1 MRRSEILG
9 RLLAVLRD
17 HPRHLIVAG
26 AVAGLVLGPR
36 WPPGALLAAAALAA
50 VAGRPPLALLAAAT
64 TLAGAML
71 ADARLDGLDRTH
83 LRPLIGR
90 PVALDAVLLEQPRK
104 TGAGLGTASGTAGGG
119 EDAAKGTS
127 GGSGGAA
134 SWTGEGGASWAEGG
148 GTGAG
153 RPARRRGRKALVEIA
168 GGIGTGERIL
178 IRAGGGVRWPVV
190 ETGGVMRISGRLEAL
205 GPWDSYQRRRGAHA
219 VLRASRAWPTGRR
232 RGGILGALDRVR
244 ARAERA
250 LSAGLGPREAALL
263 RGMVLGQDEH
273 LSEPVRDEFRR
284 SGLAHLLAASGQNIV
299 LLAALALPILRS
311 LGLTL
316 RARLLG
322 VIVLVAAYVP
332 LAGAGPSIQ
341 RAGVMGAAGLVAGLA
356 GRPASRWYAVL
367 LAALATLAVNPRAV
381 EDPGWQLSFA
391 AVLAILALASP
402 LRDALGP
409 ATREGGAVEGAGAA
423 GLQGSGGAV
432 EGAGAAGLEGS
443 GEAGVAAGARRRSLG
458 LPRPIA
464 EAAALTI
471 AATLGTAPLIALH
484 FNRLSL
490 VSLPANLLAAPAVA
504 PIMWLG
510 MLSAAVG
517 QVATAPA
524 ALLDAL
530 ASYLLGYLAWVAH
543 ATSAMSHAELPVRL
557 PGAWALALAYAA
569 LAAVCAG
576 LASARARRA
585 ARRLARRAGGRMVL
599 AAVLVLLAALVL
611 WPRGDAVAPPAG
623 FRVSFLAIGQ
633 GDATLLQ
640 HGSRAI
646 LVDTGPPGGPV
657 LERLKEA
664 GIQRLDA
671 LVVTHDQADHAGG
684 AAAVLAAMP
693 VGTLVDG
700 GEGRPSPDRRAFLA
714 VAARRGV
721 QRIVPSA
728 GQAIRAGP
736 LRLDVLWPRRSDP
749 FPPSADPNER
759 AVVVLAHDGPIDAL
773 LPADAESN
781 VTAALDLAPVEV
793 LKVAHHGSEDPGLPG
808 ILARLRPQVAVIP
821 VGTNTYGH
829 PTPQALGALRA
840 VPHVYRTDR
849 NGTVRIDAV
858 GASLAVTTARRNGA

>member
-1 MRRSEILG
+1 MSRLEVLG
-9 RLLAVLRD
+9 RVLRVLRA
-17 HPRHLIVAG
+17 HPRHLVVAG
-26 AVAGLVLGPR
+26 AVAGLLLGPR
-36 WPPGALLAAAALAA
+36 WPYLALLAAAALAA
-50 VAGRPPLALLAAAT
+50 VAGRPPLALLAAAA

-71 ADARLDGLDRTH
+71 ADARLDALDRTR
-83 LRPLIGR
+83 LRPLNGR
-90 PVALDAVLLEQPRK
+90 TLAVDAVLLEQPRR
-104 TGAGLGTASGTAGGG
+104 TSPGAGSAGSASRGYGQ
-119 EDAAKGTS
+119 
-127 GGSGGAA
+127 
-134 SWTGEGGASWAEGG
+134 
-148 GTGAG
+148 
-153 RPARRRGRKALVEIA
+153 GRKALAEIA
-168 GGIGTGERIL
+168 SGVGTGEKIL
-178 IRAGGGVRWPVV
+178 VRAGAGARWPVV
-190 ETGGVMRISGRLEAL
+190 ATGGVVRISGRLEAL

-219 VLRASRAWPTGRR
+219 VLRVSRARSTGRR
-232 RGGILGALDRVR
+232 REGILGALDRVR

-263 RGMVLGQDEH
+263 RGMVLGQDEQ
-273 LSEPVRDEFRR
+273 LSEPVREEFRR
-284 SGLAHLLAASGQNIV
+284 SGLSHLLAASGQNIV
-299 LLAALALPILRS
+299 LLAALALPILRG
-311 LGLTL
+311 LGLPL

-322 VIVLVAAYVP
+322 VLALVAAYVP

-356 GRPASRWYAVL
+356 GRPSSRWYAVL

-409 ATREGGAVEGAGAA
+409 RTSEGAGGPSPLGDLPGPPAGEGGAVEDP
-423 GLQGSGGAV
+423 
-432 EGAGAAGLEGS
+432 
-443 GEAGVAAGARRRSLG
+443 GVALLEESGSVATRRRRPR
-458 LPRPIA
+458 LPRPVA

-484 FNRLSL
+484 FERLSL

-510 MLSAAVG
+510 LLSAAAG
-517 QVATAPA
+517 QVASAPA

-530 ASYLLGYLAWVAH
+530 ASYLLGYLGWVAH
-543 ATSAMSHAELPVRL
+543 AASRLPKAELPLRL
-557 PGAWALALAYAA
+557 PGPWGLAAAYAA
-569 LAAVCAG
+569 LGAVCAAFALPG
-576 LASARARRA
+576 ARRA
-585 ARRLARRAGGRMVL
+585 ARRMARRPGGQLAL
-599 AAVLVLLAALVL
+599 AAASVLLAALVL
-611 WPRGDAVAPPAG
+611 RPGPPPVAPPAG
-623 FRVSFLAIGQ
+623 FRASFLAIGQ

-657 LERLKEA
+657 LERLEEA
-664 GIQRLDA
+664 GVRRLDA

-684 AAAVLAAMP
+684 AAAVLDAVP

-700 GEGRPSPDRRAFLA
+700 GDGPPSPLRRAFLA
-714 VAARRGV
+714 AAARRGV
-721 QRIVPSA
+721 RRIAPTA

-736 LRLDVLWPRRSDP
+736 LRLDVLWPRRADP
-749 FPPSADPNER
+749 FPPSADPNDR
-759 AVVVLAHDGPIDAL
+759 ALVVLARDGPVDAL

-781 VTAALDLAPVEV
+781 VTAGLDLAPVEI
-793 LKVAHHGSEDPGLPG
+793 LKVAHHGSEDPGLPS

-821 VGTNTYGH
+821 VGTNSYGH

-840 VPHVYRTDR
+840 VPRVYRTDR

-858 GASLAVTTARRNGA
+858 GDRLAVAAARRGGA

>member
-1 MRRSEILG
+1 MRRFEVLG
-9 RLLAVLRD
+9 RLIAVLRA

-26 AVAGLVLGPR
+26 AVAGLVLGPQ

-50 VAGRPPLALLAAAT
+50 VAGRPPLALLAAAA

-71 ADARLDGLDRTH
+71 ADARLDALDRTH
-83 LRPLIGR
+83 LTPLIGR
-90 PVALDAVLLEQPRK
+90 TLAVDAVLLEQPRR
-104 TGAGLGTASGTAGGG
+104 TSPGAGAVAAGSASRGYGQ
-119 EDAAKGTS
+119 
-127 GGSGGAA
+127 
-134 SWTGEGGASWAEGG
+134 
-148 GTGAG
+148 
-153 RPARRRGRKALVEIA
+153 GRKALAEIA
-168 GGIGTGERIL
+168 GGVGNGEKIL
-178 IRAGGGVRWPVV
+178 VRAGAEVRWSVV
-190 ETGGVMRISGRLEAL
+190 ATGGVVRLSGRLEAL
-205 GPWDSYQRRRGAHA
+205 GPWDSHQRRRGAHA
-219 VLRASRAWPTGRR
+219 VLRASRAWSTGRR
-232 RGGILGALDRVR
+232 RAGILGALDRVR

-263 RGMVLGQDEH
+263 RGMVLGQDEQ
-273 LSEPVRDEFRR
+273 LSEPVREEFRR
-284 SGLAHLLAASGQNIV
+284 SGLSHLLAASGQNIV
-299 LLAALALPILRS
+299 LLAALALPILRG
-311 LGLTL
+311 LGLPL

-322 VIVLVAAYVP
+322 VLALVAAYVP

-356 GRPASRWYAVL
+356 GRPSSRWYAVL

-391 AVLAILALASP
+391 AVLAILALSSP
-402 LRDALGP
+402 LREALGP
-409 ATREGGAVEGAGAA
+409 PAEEGSAA
-423 GLQGSGGAV
+423 EDLGVALGEESGGAD
-432 EGAGAAGLEGS
+432 AT
-443 GEAGVAAGARRRSLG
+443 ARRWRRPR
-458 LPRPIA
+458 LPRPVA

-484 FNRLSL
+484 FERLSL

-510 MLSAAVG
+510 MLSAAAG

-524 ALLDAL
+524 VLLDAL

-543 ATSAMSHAELPVRL
+543 ATSGMPKAELPVRL
-557 PGAWALALAYAA
+557 PGPWGLATAYAA
-569 LAAVCAG
+569 LAAMCAG
-576 LASARARRA
+576 FALPRARRA
-585 ARRLARRAGGRMVL
+585 ARRLVRRPAGRLGL
-599 AAVLVLLAALVL
+599 AAALVLLAALVL
-611 WPRGDAVAPPAG
+611 RPGPAPIAPPAG
-623 FRVSFLAIGQ
+623 FRASFLAIGQ

-657 LERLKEA
+657 LERLEEA
-664 GIQRLDA
+664 GVRRLDA

-684 AAAVLAAMP
+684 AAAVLDAVP

-700 GEGRPSPDRRAFLA
+700 GEGPPSFLRRAFLA
-714 VAARRGV
+714 AAARRGV
-721 QRIVPSA
+721 RRIAPTA

-736 LRLDVLWPRRSDP
+736 LRLDVLWPRRADP
-749 FPPSADPNER
+749 FPPSADPNDR
-759 AVVVLAHDGPIDAL
+759 ALVVLARDGPVDAL

-781 VTAALDLAPVEV
+781 VTAGLDLAPVEI
-793 LKVAHHGSEDPGLPG
+793 LKVAHHGSEDPGLPS

-821 VGTNTYGH
+821 VGTNSYGH

-840 VPHVYRTDR
+840 VPRVYRTDR

-858 GASLAVTTARRNGA
+858 GERLAVAAARRGAT

>member
-1 MRRSEILG
+1 MRPSEIFG
-9 RLLAVLRD
+9 RLLAVLRA
-17 HPRHLIVAG
+17 HPRHLIVGG

-36 WPPGALLAAAALAA
+36 WAPGALLAAAALAA
-50 VAGRPPLALLAAAT
+50 VAGRPPVALLAAAT
-64 TLAGAML
+64 TLTGAML
-71 ADARLDGLDRTH
+71 ADARLDALDRTD

-90 PVALDAVLLEQPRK
+90 TVALDAVLLEQPRK
-104 TGAGLGTASGTAGGG
+104 TAAGGG
-119 EDAAKGTS
+119 AANGAGGRGGWAAGGGLASGVGGGGADAA
-127 GGSGGAA
+127 
-134 SWTGEGGASWAEGG
+134 
-148 GTGAG
+148 
-153 RPARRRGRKALVEIA
+153 PAVRRRGGGRKALAKIA
-168 GGIGTGERIL
+168 GGAGSGERIL
-178 IRAGGGVRWPVV
+178 VRAGGELRWPFV
-190 ETGGVMRISGRLEAL
+190 ETGGVVRISGRLEAL

-232 RGGILGALDRVR
+232 RGGVAGALDHVR
-244 ARAERA
+244 ARAEHA
-250 LSAGLGPREAALL
+250 LSAGPGPKEAALL
-263 RGMVLGQDEH
+263 RGMVLGQDEQ

-311 LGLTL
+311 LGLGL

-322 VIVLVAAYVP
+322 VLLLIVAYVP

-341 RAGVMGAAGLVAGLA
+341 RAGVMGAAGVVAGLA

-367 LAALATLAVNPRAV
+367 LAALTTLAVNPRAV

-402 LRDALGP
+402 LRAALGP
-409 ATREGGAVEGAGAA
+409 PATEGGEVEGAGAA
-423 GLQGSGGAV
+423 GSEGSGG
-432 EGAGAAGLEGS
+432 EGAGRGFDGSGKQGAAAGP
-443 GEAGVAAGARRRSLG
+443 RRRLG

-471 AATLGTAPLIALH
+471 AATLGTAPLIVLH
-484 FNRLSL
+484 FERLSL

-510 MLSAAVG
+510 MLSAAAG

-524 ALLDAL
+524 TLLDAL
-530 ASYLLGYLAWVAH
+530 ASYPLGYLAWVAH
-543 ATSAMSHAELPVRL
+543 ATSGLPNAELPVRL
-557 PGAWALALAYAA
+557 PGAWGLAVAYAA
-569 LAAVCAG
+569 LGAVCG
-576 LASARARRA
+576 SFASSRARRA
-585 ARRLARRAGGRMVL
+585 ARRLARRPGGQAALAGM
-599 AAVLVLLAALVL
+599 AVLLLAALVL
-611 WPRGDAVAPPAG
+611 WPRAAPVAPPAG

-646 LVDTGPPGGPV
+646 LVDTGPPEGPLLKR
-657 LERLKEA
+657 LEEA
-664 GIQRLDA
+664 GIGRLDA

-684 AAAVLAAMP
+684 AAAVLDAIP

-700 GEGRPSPDRRAFLA
+700 GEGPPSPQRRAFLA
-714 VAARRGV
+714 AAARRGV
-721 QRIVPSA
+721 RRIVPSA

-749 FPPSADPNER
+749 FQSSADPNDR
-759 AVVVLAHDGPIDAL
+759 ALVVLARDGPVDAL

-781 VTAALDLAPVEV
+781 VTATLDLPPVEV
-793 LKVAHHGSEDPGLPG
+793 LKVAHHGSEDPGLAS
-808 ILARLRPQVAVIP
+808 ILARLRPRIAVIP

-829 PTPQALGALRA
+829 PTAQALGALRT
-840 VPHVYRTDR
+840 VGQTYRTDR
-849 NGTVRIDAV
+849 DGTVRIDAV
-858 GASLAVTTARRNGA
+858 GASLAVTTARRNEP